1 MGGLRRIRLRGRL
14 VVVVAALV
22 ALATVGTALASQQIA
37 ITRSS
42 TFDSSSE
49 GWVFTDNGNFSAATW
64 LSSGGNPGGFIEGQ
78 LDPPDYGIFQSSV
91 AGWAGN
97 AVDDYGGTLTVD
109 IAGSENDPSA
119 DASVG
124 LFSDNSSVVPC
135 EDLGAIG
142 EGWNTEAVT
151 LDTSHLVECGTSTP
165 LTGAQASAALAG
177 FQAIF
182 VYIAGTGTSDTFAL
196 DNAALS
202 GPQSAGSP
210 PTGHVTREFTLVY
223 KSRKFQGTLVGAD
236 DYSCAGKTE
245 VTIFRKAKKP
255 VKVGT
260 VTTSAPN
267 LLKEFGPATFSF
279 KPKKVVEGS
288 YYASAGKT
296 KSGLDG
302 NSCVAAKSK
311 TVKAR

>member
-14 VVVVAALV
+14 GVAAAALV

-42 TFDSSSE
+42 TFDSNNE
-49 GWVFTDNGNFSAATW
+49 GWFVNDNGTFSPATW
-64 LSSGGNPGGFIEGQ
+64 ISSGGNPGGFIEGQ
-78 LDPPDYGIFQSSV
+78 LDPPNYGIFQSSV
-91 AGWAGN
+91 GGWAGN

-109 IAGSENDPSA
+109 VGGAENDPSA
-119 DASVG
+119 DVSVG
-124 LFSDNSSVVPC
+124 FFSNNSSVAPC
-135 EDLGAIG
+135 EDLGG
-142 EGWNTEAVT
+142 NEGWVTDAAT

-177 FQAIF
+177 FQTIF
-182 VYIAGTGTSDTFAL
+182 VYIVGTGTSDTFGI

-202 GPQSAGSP
+202 GPQSAGSH

-223 KSRKFQGTLVGAD
+223 KSRKFQGTLIATD
-236 DYSCAGKTE
+236 DYSCAGKTK

-267 LLKEFGPATFSF
+267 LQKLFGPATFSF
-279 KPKKVVEGS
+279 KLKKVVKGS
-288 YYASAGKT
+288 YYASAAKA